1 MGTAIQ
7 NKQPKMVP
15 PDYLWHV
22 HYFRAFAIVC
32 IVLVHSWVVPK
43 SYESAMF
50 SRPLDACRE
59 TLFHSSSIYFVFISG
74 FLFFALSAKFDL
86 RKYWKNK
93 WSFVLCP
100 YLVIT
105 TGLFLVRKFWG
116 KEEFDGSFANY
127 VDYLLWGKAHVQLW
141 YIPFIAVVFLVSPW
155 ILKVPERHLP
165 WLCGVSALLPLLG
178 TRQGISP
185 FGLNMLYFMP
195 IFVVGYGVARYESA
209 VVSMLKSW
217 LMPIIIGVA
226 MATSALFYLE
236 LSKNELRYEWGSLK
250 ESLYYLQKLGL
261 SFLVMEFFRR
271 VGQRK
276 LVLMDQIAK
285 ASFGIYF
292 LHPMLQL
299 DFIWYRMFDFL
310 AQGSLVLL
318 FVVSFAYS
326 LGVVYLCLA
335 TTRLLARLLG
345 KKSRYLVG
353 C

>member
-1 MGTAIQ
+1 
-7 NKQPKMVP
+7 
-15 PDYLWHV
+15 
-22 HYFRAFAIVC
+22 
-32 IVLVHSWVVPK
+32 
-43 SYESAMF
+43 
-50 SRPLDACRE
+50 
-59 TLFHSSSIYFVFISG
+59 
-74 FLFFALSAKFDL
+74 
-86 RKYWKNK
+86 
-93 WSFVLCP
+93 
-100 YLVIT
+100 
-105 TGLFLVRKFWG
+105 
-116 KEEFDGSFANY
+116 
-127 VDYLLWGKAHVQLW
+127 
-141 YIPFIAVVFLVSPW
+141 
-155 ILKVPERHLP
+155 
-165 WLCGVSALLPLLG
+165 
-178 TRQGISP
+178 
-185 FGLNMLYFMP
+185 
-195 IFVVGYGVARYESA
+195 
-209 VVSMLKSW
+209 
-217 LMPIIIGVA
+217 

-310 AQGSLVLL
+310 AQGSPVLL